1 MAVLNREQ
9 FFDRLSDM
17 FSERTDDD
25 AISFIEDMTD
35 TYNALEASGS
45 STDWKEKYEKLDE
58 SWKEKYK
65 RRFFSGVSNIVNNG
79 ADPVEEEAENA
90 ETIDFDD
97 LFEADNAQN
106 KDKNGG
112 N

>member
-9 FFDRLSDM
+9 FFDRLNEM
-17 FSERTDDD
+17 FAERTDDD

-45 STDWKEKYEKLDE
+45 TIDWEEKYKKLDE

-65 RRFFSGVSNIVNNG
+65 RRFFSGVSVIVNNE
-79 ADPVEEEAENA
+79 ADSVEEEKETAESITF
-90 ETIDFDD
+90 ED
-97 LFEADNAQN
+97 LFSEEN
-106 KDKNGG
+106 KKTDDKDGG

>member
-9 FFDRLSDM
+9 FFDRLNEM
-17 FSERTDDD
+17 FAERTDDD

-45 STDWKEKYEKLDE
+45 TVDWEEKYKKLDE

-65 RRFFSGVSNIVNNG
+65 RRFFSGVSIINNNNVDDEDEKTEENITF
-79 ADPVEEEAENA
+79 E
-90 ETIDFDD
+90 D
-97 LFEADNAQN
+97 LFSEENKKAD
-106 KDKNGG
+106 DKNGG

>member
-1 MAVLNREQ
+1 MAVLNREH
-9 FFDRLSDM
+9 FFDRLNEM
-17 FSERTDDD
+17 FAERTDDD

-45 STDWKEKYEKLDE
+45 TTDWEEKYKKLDE

-65 RRFFSGVSNIVNNG
+65 RRFFSGVSTIVNTEV
-79 ADPVEEEAENA
+79 DPLEEEKETAENITF
-90 ETIDFDD
+90 ED
-97 LFEADNAQN
+97 LFSEEN
-106 KDKNGG
+106 KKTSDKNGG